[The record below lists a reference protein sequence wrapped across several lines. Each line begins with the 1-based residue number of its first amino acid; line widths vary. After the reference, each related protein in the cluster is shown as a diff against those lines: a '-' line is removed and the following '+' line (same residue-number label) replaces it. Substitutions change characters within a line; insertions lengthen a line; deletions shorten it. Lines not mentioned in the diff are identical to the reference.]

1 MPNVSP
7 TTATTRRRLVR
18 DPGFLRLWS
27 AETVSHLGSNISA
40 FALPIVAIRLLDAGP
55 FEVALLNLADF
66 LPFLAIGLI
75 AGAVVD
81 RLPRRAVLVAGD
93 LGRALLLT
101 IIPLAYLL
109 GALNL
114 ALLIGVGFCVGV
126 LTVFFDVAYQS
137 YLPALIPREDLVEG
151 NSKLELSRNAAGLI
165 GPGIAGAVI
174 AALRAPVA
182 IMLDAGSFLLSALL
196 LLSIRTRNADA
207 PAASGQ
213 KRAGATPRG
222 SLRGEIAAGVR
233 FVFGNPALRTIG
245 AATATSNL
253 FSTMA
258 NTLIFLFAIRE
269 LHMSE
274 ALIGL
279 SFTISGIGGL
289 AAAAAADRVSKRLG
303 VGKTILYMSPLAG
316 PFLALVAIGQP
327 DATVLNVAL
336 LAASGFTGIAS
347 GTIYNINQVSL
358 RQAITPEP
366 MQGRM
371 NATMRW
377 FVWGTIPIG
386 ALLGGVLGESIGI
399 RPTIALGGA
408 LSTLAFV
415 PLLFGPVP
423 AVREMP
429 TGVNDAQGLDAT
441 R

>member
-7 TTATTRRRLVR
+7 TTATARRRLVR

-213 KRAGATPRG
+213 KRAEATSRG

-279 SFTISGIGGL
+279 SFTIAGIGGL

-386 ALLGGVLGESIGI
+386 ALLGGVLGESIGV
-399 RPTIALGGA
+399 RATIALGGS

>member
-1 MPNVSP
+1 MADVQSTPK
-7 TTATTRRRLVR
+7 RRRLVR

-27 AETVSHLGSNISA
+27 AETISHLGSNITA

-66 LPFLAIGLI
+66 LPFLIIGLV

-81 RLPRRAVLVAGD
+81 RLPRRTVLVVGD
-93 LGRALLLT
+93 LGRASLLAL
-101 IIPLAYLL
+101 IPLAYLL
-109 GALNL
+109 GTLNL
-114 ALLIGVGFCVGV
+114 ALLIAVGFCVGV

-165 GPGIAGAVI
+165 GPGIAGSVI

-182 IMLDAGSFLLSALL
+182 ILLDAGSFLFSAIL
-196 LLSIRTRNADA
+196 LLSIRTRNEDA
-207 PAASGQ
+207 PAPSELQGH
-213 KRAGATPRG
+213 GAAPRG
-222 SLRGEIAAGVR
+222 SLRSEIAAGVR
-233 FVFGNPALRTIG
+233 YVFRNPALRTIG

-258 NTLIFLFAIRE
+258 NTLLFLFAIQE
-269 LHMSE
+269 LHLSE

-289 AAAAAADRVSKRLG
+289 AAAATADRISRRLG
-303 VGKTILYMSPLAG
+303 VGRTILYMAPLAG

-327 DATVLNVAL
+327 DVTVLNVAL
-336 LAASGFTGIAS
+336 VAASGFTGLAS

-386 ALLGGVLGESIGI
+386 ALLGGVLGEVIGI
-399 RPTIALGGA
+399 RATIALGGA

-429 TGVNDAQGLDAT
+429 TGPDDAQGLDVS